1 MATGYLQ
8 SYQSMLQVRHQV
20 ISVLTSDWTVLCF
33 DHELKLLWKNKLT
46 DKNDISVRYI
56 QAVCYFFILF
66 VFLSSEAAMLVVPV
80 GIQQGDG
87 GVVIVGGREV
97 TSHQGAQESVKR

>member
-8 SYQSMLQVRHQV
+8 PYQSMLQVRHQV

-46 DKNDISVRYI
+46 NKNHVSVRYKQI
-56 QAVCYFFILF
+56 FLFIL
-66 VFLSSEAAMLVVPV
+66 VIISCYSEAALLVVPV
-80 GIQQGDG
+80 GIQQGDV

-97 TSHQGAQESVKR
+97 TSHRGTQDSVKR